1 MLVLVFCCKTVCYG
15 VPYRTQSMAHG
26 KEPLTSVEV
35 VPGRQKSH
43 IEGDVAHGGVELE
56 DGDDGDLH
64 EDQKDWV
71 LPGTE
76 DSSVT
81 IQQPF

>member
-1 MLVLVFCCKTVCYG
+1 M
-15 VPYRTQSMAHG
+15 
-26 KEPLTSVEV
+26 
-35 VPGRQKSH
+35 VPGRQEGH
-43 IEGDVAHGGVELE
+43 IEGDVAHGGGGL
-56 DGDDGDLH
+56 DDGDLH

-81 IQQPF
+81 IQQPFRIK

>member
-1 MLVLVFCCKTVCYG
+1 
-15 VPYRTQSMAHG
+15 
-26 KEPLTSVEV
+26 V

-43 IEGDVAHGGVELE
+43 IEGDVAHGGVGLE

-71 LPGTE
+71 LPGTA